1 MISEIISSKEQTI
14 MGRNRFTNV
23 IYMTTLVVM
32 LVAIFLSWQRI
43 DTFERERISAVADD
57 HEVWVNQGERNPHSA
72 AHFSR
77 YAFKPIP
84 AMSTFEPG
92 VIDYSGLAVWMEAH
106 RRNPAAFRYA
116 EGAGDLSNFVS
127 LTPAWIMQVILPLVI
142 ILLLFS
148 SYAGEREDG
157 TLRQLLSH
165 GISLKSIFQ
174 GKLRAALYVVLKL
187 IIPLAFIIMVAT
199 IIFQT
204 GVEQIDQFLRLIILL
219 GMYALYFMIFAFI
232 AIGVSARS
240 KSRRSAAISLFTIWF
255 VLIVVLP
262 RFASDAATFIVPQP
276 NGHEVEKSL
285 SEARSAYSKDEAY
298 QELSRQQIL
307 DKYGVSV
314 MSDLPI
320 NYRGYILQ
328 KSEEH
333 GDPLYEEVYNN
344 LGAVYEDQETI
355 LDVLSL
361 LSPTT
366 ALKQLSA
373 GLAGTDRIH
382 HDTFA
387 LEAELHR
394 RHIIKQMNE
403 DLMLNGAEA
412 GNSYTTNIELWDQIA
427 DFQGES
433 PRFLSLFSYYI
444 SMFGVMIFLT
454 IIAYLFARRSTLR
467 INDLEAVG

>member
-199 IIFQT
+199 IVFQT

-285 SEARSAYSKDEAY
+285 SEARAAYSKDEAY

-427 DFQGES
+427 DFQGET